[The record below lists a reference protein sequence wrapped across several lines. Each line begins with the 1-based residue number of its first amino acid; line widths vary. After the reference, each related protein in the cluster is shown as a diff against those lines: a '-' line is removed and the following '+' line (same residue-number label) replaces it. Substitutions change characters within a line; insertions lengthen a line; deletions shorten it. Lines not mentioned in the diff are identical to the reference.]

1 MLRRLA
7 AIVAAAAVTTNGA
20 AAFATEA
27 HAEPTGE
34 CLWAGLSAPERGAF
48 TDALS
53 RRAGLTGELRTAAQR
68 SIRQCGFEAN
78 DAGLARGGFLLAMM
92 VFRARIESLI
102 EGQAHIAPATLDR
115 AYAQLNPSFH
125 RELLIGAGERFTN
138 HTPPPV
144 DEAAFST
151 LLNRLNIDPLD
162 NREAMENYLVV
173 RATIDY
179 VETVGPDFHLPAPP
193 PQASAA
199 APSPGP

>member
-7 AIVAAAAVTTNGA
+7 ALALAAAVATNGA
-20 AAFATEA
+20 AAFASEA
-27 HAEPTGE
+27 HANPTGA
-34 CLWAGLSAPERGAF
+34 CLWAGLTGPERDAF
-48 TDALS
+48 TDTLS
-53 RRAGLTGELRTAAQR
+53 RHAGLTAELRSTARR
-68 SIRQCGFEAN
+68 SIRRCGFEAN
-78 DAGLARGGFLLAMM
+78 DTGLARGGFLLAMM
-92 VFRARIESLI
+92 VYRTRIESLI

-115 AYAQLNPSFH
+115 AYVQLNPAFH
-125 RELLIGAGERFTN
+125 RQLIIGAGERFDN

-179 VETVGPDFHLPAPP
+179 VETVGPAFRLPAPP
-193 PQASAA
+193 EPPPATPAH
-199 APSPGP
+199 P